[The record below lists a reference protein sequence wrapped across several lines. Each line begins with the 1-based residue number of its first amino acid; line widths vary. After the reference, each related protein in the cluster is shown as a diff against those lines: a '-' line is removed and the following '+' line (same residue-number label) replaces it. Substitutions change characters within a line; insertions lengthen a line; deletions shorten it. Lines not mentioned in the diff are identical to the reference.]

1 MAKKEVFVTLNEQQL
16 KLSNLDKVLFTE
28 AGIIKAE
35 VIDYYLK
42 MAPHILPFIQKRPL
56 TLIRFPDGVD
66 KTSFYSKNKPDYTPA
81 WIASAALPDKP
92 EITYIEA
99 NNEATLVYLANLAAI
114 ELHAMTLCSD
124 TFMPDHFIFDLDPA
138 ENVSF
143 EDLKQTASDLNL
155 FLRNENFTPFL
166 KTSGGKGLHIY
177 VPILPEQ
184 DNTVVVDF
192 CKKLC
197 GQFISAHPNTTL
209 TISKEKRNHKILL
222 DIYRNHKAQTCAA
235 PFTIRAKATAPVSMP
250 VEWNALPGLKSS
262 QDFTIHTANEYLSEN
277 GNAWQNFPDSA
288 SNLVKNKPIA
298 VSNPLINVQEPLEA
312 YSKKRDFENTTEP
325 KPEVEVLPSKIPRYV
340 IQKHRA
346 TNLHYDLR
354 LEWEGVLLSW
364 AIPKAIPHEPGIKRM
379 AIQTEPHPL
388 KYLFFEGIIP
398 KEEYGGGEM
407 WIFDSG
413 EVEFIEKKE
422 KKIHFK
428 LLKGNIKGEFV
439 IYNTDENKWL
449 IERKDT
455 SRIFN
460 TISTE
465 PMLASLAST
474 HMTGYFYE
482 IKWDGI
488 RAIIKK
494 EGEKVQII
502 SRNQRDITD
511 KFPEI
516 IAAIQNIDAETAL
529 LDCEI
534 VVLNEQGI
542 PQFPKVISR
551 MHTLGAEGIKHGMN
565 LNPATAYVFDAL
577 FLDAQDIRNQ
587 AIEKRRAWIRTCFS
601 DSKSLRFS
609 QSFDDG
615 QALFAAIKAQNME
628 GVILK
633 KKGSTY
639 KTGQRTTDWLKI
651 KVQNIE
657 DALIIGYTKGKG
669 DRTSVFGALFLAQL
683 ENGILVYK
691 GKVGTGFTEGL
702 LAEIFKKISEMPKT
716 KKPIT
721 DSVEEESA
729 AVWIEPKLSCQL
741 QFASLTSNNTFRE
754 PVFIKIIGE
763 EDIN

>member
-16 KLSNLDKVLFTE
+16 KLSNLDKVLFPE

-66 KTSFYSKNKPDYTPA
+66 KNSFYSKNKPDYTPA
-81 WIASAALPDKP
+81 WLSSAALPDKP
-92 EITYIEA
+92 KITYLEA
-99 NNEATLVYLANLAAI
+99 NNEASLVYLANLAAI
-114 ELHAMTLCSD
+114 ELHAMTLRSD

-143 EDLKQTASDLNL
+143 EEVKQTANDLNI
-155 FLRNENFTPFL
+155 FLRNENFSPFL

-184 DNTVVVDF
+184 DSGVVVDF

-235 PFTIRAKATAPVSMP
+235 PFSIRAKATAPVSMP
-250 VEWNALPGLKSS
+250 REWARLNDLTSS
-262 QDFTIHTANEYLSEN
+262 QDFTIQNALKNIESN
-277 GNAWQNFPDSA
+277 GNPWLDFE
-288 SNLVKNKPIA
+288 KMA
-298 VSNPLINVQEPLEA
+298 VSLNSKTVINVDLEA

-346 TNLHYDLR
+346 SNLHYDLR
-354 LEWEGVLLSW
+354 IEWEGVLLSW
-364 AIPKAIPHEPGIKRM
+364 AIPKAMPHEPGIKRM
-379 AIQTEPHPL
+379 AIATEPHPL

-422 KKIHFK
+422 NKIHFK

-449 IERKDT
+449 LERKDT
-455 SRIFN
+455 SGVFN

-474 HMTGYFYE
+474 HLEGYFYE

-488 RAIIKK
+488 RAIIRK

-502 SRNQRDITD
+502 SRNQRDISD

-516 IAAIQNIDAETAL
+516 ITSVQKIDAETAL
-529 LDCEI
+529 IDCEI
-534 VVLNEQGI
+534 VVLNEQGV
-542 PQFPKVISR
+542 PQFAKVISR
-551 MHTLGAEGIKHGMN
+551 MHTLGVEGIKHGMN

-615 QALFAAIKAQNME
+615 LALFAAIKAQNME

-669 DRTSVFGALFLAQL
+669 DRSGLFGALFLAQL
-683 ENGILVYK
+683 ENGVLVYK
-691 GKVGTGFTEGL
+691 GKVGTGFTEVL
-702 LAEIFKKISEMPKT
+702 LVDILKKINELPKT
-716 KKPIT
+716 KKPISE
-721 DSVEEESA
+721 SVEEEAA
-729 AVWIEPKLSCQL
+729 AVWIEPKISCQV